1 MLAVTAKTR
10 NSISWAHILQQTWCT
25 NVYQLNSPCSY
36 RLAMNFLCL
45 FPSIPMTII
54 PCGRYASKETR
65 LGIGRCIILN
75 TFASFYFKALG
86 SAMQV
91 LCKPI
96 FRWGLLWKPNTSTM
110 AWFAAWLGLSL
121 ACLGHAA
128 SKTERLPWQSRGLP
142 MILQCDLPEGET
154 QIPSVLDSNIL
165 NLRWCVHNYR
175 VFSLNRFIL
184 SCAR

>member
-1 MLAVTAKTR
+1 METKYKHYGL
-10 NSISWAHILQQTWCT
+10 I
-25 NVYQLNSPCSY
+25 
-36 RLAMNFLCL
+36 
-45 FPSIPMTII
+45 
-54 PCGRYASKETR
+54 CG
-65 LGIGRCIILN
+65 
-75 TFASFYFKALG
+75 
-86 SAMQV
+86 
-91 LCKPI
+91 
-96 FRWGLLWKPNTSTM
+96 M
-110 AWFAAWLGLSL
+110 AWSSL